1 MVCQHWASIGSIFS
15 DCWDDAPRVPERAIM
30 YYIHGVVI
38 VSGTPRDKER
48 SYYII
53 IFFIILNFVTKFR
66 ICWILCKV
74 VVMTF

>member
-1 MVCQHWASIGSIFS
+1 
-15 DCWDDAPRVPERAIM
+15 M

-53 IFFIILNFVTKFR
+53 IFFYYYQFRNKVSYLLDILQSGSYDVLKQ
-66 ICWILCKV
+66 K
-74 VVMTF
+74 